1 MAVQWKVAL
10 VEDDRRLARS
20 LTAGLR
26 RSGYRV
32 RTAGSAAEG
41 LKLVGEWNPDV
52 VLLEVKLPDSEG
64 PHIFAR
70 FRNESEAALVGMSRG
85 ATVADVVDGLRH
97 GADDFMVEPF
107 AIEELAARVGALV
120 RRLKAGGGHAIAVAD
135 LVVDVEAGSANRADR
150 DLLLTATEFRILAI
164 LARNVGKVLSQS
176 QIADSVWPI
185 EGGPDSNSVEVH
197 VARLRKKLEQ
207 EGEPR
212 LLHTI
217 RGMGYSLKA
226 GVRR

>member
-1 MAVQWKVAL
+1 M

-26 RSGYRV
+26 RAGYRV
-32 RTAGSAAEG
+32 RTAGTAALG
-41 LKLVGEWNPDV
+41 LKLLGEWNPDV
-52 VLLEVKLPDSEG
+52 VLLEVRLPDSDG
-64 PHIFAR
+64 PEIFAR
-70 FRNESEAALVGMSRG
+70 FRTETEAALIGMHRA
-85 ATVADVVDGLRH
+85 ATVAEVVAGLRH
-97 GADDFMVEPF
+97 GADDFMVKPF

-120 RRLKAGGGHAIAVAD
+120 RRLKAGGGLTIAVAD

-176 QIADSVWPI
+176 RISDAVWPI

-226 GVRR
+226 GARR